1 MGNKYNLS
9 DDNHSA
15 SDGVVIQ
22 ITVTYDKD
30 NDKVVVD
37 VGRRN
42 DVEDDDLLH
51 RLSQQVENAMRQ
63 TSKLYADEMRFIEIL
78 GGLVSDD
85 KNSPGEPSRC
95 SCPKG
100 FCG

>member
-15 SDGVVIQ
+15 TNGVVIQ

-30 NDKVVVD
+30 NDKVIVD

-42 DVEDDDLLH
+42 DVEDDGLLH

-63 TSKLYADEMRFIEIL
+63 TSKMYADEMRFIEIL
-78 GGLVSDD
+78 SGLVSADD
-85 KNSPGEPSRC
+85 DT
-95 SCPKG
+95 SCN
-100 FCG
+100 CGRGSCG

>member
-15 SDGVVIQ
+15 SNGVVIQ

-30 NDKVVVD
+30 EDKVVVD

-42 DVEDDDLLH
+42 DVVEEELLQ
-51 RLSQQVENAMRQ
+51 RLSHQVENAMRQ
-63 TSKLYADEMRFIEIL
+63 TSKLYSEEMTFIEML
-78 GGLVSDD
+78 GGLLGDD
-85 KNSPGEPSRC
+85 TKC
-95 SCPKG
+95 K
-100 FCG
+100 CGKDKCG

>member
-15 SDGVVIQ
+15 SDGVVIK

-30 NDKVVVD
+30 EDRVFVD

-42 DVEDDDLLH
+42 DVADDDLLH
-51 RLSQQVENAMRQ
+51 RLSQQVENAMRH
-63 TSKLYADEMRFIEIL
+63 TSKLYAEEMRFIEIL
-78 GGLVSDD
+78 GGIGSDGID
-85 KNSPGEPSRC
+85 GCGCNKG
-95 SCPKG
+95 SCGQK
-100 FCG
+100 